1 MTRRKKS
8 RSKKNRNK
16 TPRFIRLCAERPLWH
31 LVDADPIAAEHPN
44 TFEKP
49 TRQEISLVRPG
60 DHVQLIFA
68 YGSDAGEDYGEHP
81 AERMWVL
88 VDERLPSGRYRG
100 RLRNDPFMLEVL
112 WFDDPVEFKPCHV
125 IDIVTSERLAELESQ
140 LSLV

>member
-1 MTRRKKS
+1 MNRPRTTRV
-8 RSKKNRNK
+8 K
-16 TPRFIRLCAERPLWH
+16 TPSIKQPRWH
-31 LVDADPIAAEHPN
+31 LVDADPIAAKHKD

-49 TRQEISLVRPG
+49 TRQEISRVRPG
-60 DHVQLIFA
+60 DHVMLIFRF
-68 YGSDAGEDYGEHP
+68 GPPGCESRPG
-81 AERMWVL
+81 ERMWVL